1 MARFVALM
9 FLCLLV
15 VLTLTS
21 VDFAQV
27 PTGIPDFGTYD
38 ANGIVTINLAYLSAH
53 VHVPIRTSNARNLS
67 IPVYLM
73 TDGSFTMQGTSPN
86 ITYAPNGGWRT
97 GSTILSKLNY
107 TFSAQVCN

>member
-21 VDFAQV
+21 VVLAQV

-38 ANGIVTINLAYLSAH
+38 ANGVVTINLAYLSTH
-53 VHVPIRTSNARNLS
+53 VQVPITYFERTKSVRSRLSDDRWLFHNAGHQSQYHLR
-67 IPVYLM
+67 
-73 TDGSFTMQGTSPN
+73 TK
-86 ITYAPNGGWRT
+86 WRVEDR
-97 GSTILSKLNY
+97 LHNP
-107 TFSAQVCN
+107 